1 MYMTGYSNAASVPRR
16 PNTALIF
23 FLSLT
28 GYNPLTMEP
37 GLLLL
42 SADDF
47 VHSFIRYNN
56 INRQVKFL
64 HHFG

>member
-1 MYMTGYSNAASVPRR
+1 MYMAGYSNAASVPRR
-16 PNTALIF
+16 PDTALIS
-23 FLSLT
+23 FLYLT
-28 GYNPLTMEP
+28 GYNPLTMEL

-42 SADDF
+42 SAADL

-56 INRQVKFL
+56 INRQVKCL